1 MELPNQEFGELIR
14 FVNKGR
20 EDKAKKIYEDKE
32 PKGKE
37 EIGKCEAPAK
47 KVGRPLTDPKVLAK
61 AVLTCEALGF
71 TERKAQ
77 GWLEILGPFIG
88 IHEKLDDRV
97 IGNAYD
103 KMEVAFIL
111 KQVFDNNKD
120 SYGTDKK
127 STKEFMTSIVDSREI
142 VQAFDFSGKDECRA
156 MHTLIEEVEGE
167 SLRLDAGFNDRENW

>member
-61 AVLTCEALGF
+61 AVLTCEALDLDLPPKNDMQLS
-71 TERKAQ
+71 T
-77 GWLEILGPFIG
+77 LE
-88 IHEKLDDRV
+88 K
-97 IGNAYD
+97 
-103 KMEVAFIL
+103 
-111 KQVFDNNKD
+111 
-120 SYGTDKK
+120 T
-127 STKEFMTSIVDSREI
+127 TKVM
-142 VQAFDFSGKDECRA
+142 
-156 MHTLIEEVEGE
+156 
-167 SLRLDAGFNDRENW
+167 